1 MTIPRFF
8 RVGSALLGACALLI
22 VATVC
27 HPVHSENMVSTDNG
41 YLDGLLG
48 AWDMVGTV
56 RGQPVR
62 YRAQGERV
70 LQGTF
75 LRLHM
80 VDVEVPPRYEA
91 EVFIGFDASA
101 GDYVT
106 HWLDRFGAGGARV
119 VATGKREG
127 ERLVIVF
134 PYAENPF
141 RDTFTFE
148 PNARTWSL
156 LLEAQGRD
164 GSWSTFAAYKL
175 VRPVIDTSIK
185 SGGR

>member
-1 MTIPRFF
+1 MTITRFF
-8 RVGSALLGACALLI
+8 SAGGTFLCACALLI
-22 VATVC
+22 ATIVC
-27 HPVHSENMVSTDNG
+27 QPVRSENMVSADNG

-48 AWDMVGTV
+48 EWDMVGMV

-70 LQGTF
+70 LQGSF

-91 EVFIGFDASA
+91 EVFIGFDARA
-101 GDYVT
+101 GDYVV

-127 ERLVIVF
+127 ERLVIIF

-148 PNARTWSL
+148 PKARTWSL

-164 GSWSTFAAYKL
+164 ASWSTFAAYEL
-175 VRPVIDTSIK
+175 ARPVSETGTK
-185 SGGR
+185 SGGG

>member
-1 MTIPRFF
+1 MTITRFF
-8 RVGSALLGACALLI
+8 RVGSALLCACALLI

-27 HPVHSENMVSTDNG
+27 QPVRSENMVSTDNG

-48 AWDMVGTV
+48 DWDMVGTV

-70 LQGTF
+70 LQGSF

-80 VDVEVPPRYEA
+80 IDVELPPRYEA

-127 ERLVIVF
+127 ERLVIIF

-148 PNARTWSL
+148 QKARTWSL
-156 LLEAQGRD
+156 LLEEQGRD

-175 VRPVIDTSIK
+175 VRPAIDTSTR
-185 SGGR
+185 SGGG

>member
-1 MTIPRFF
+1 MTITRFF
-8 RVGSALLGACALLI
+8 SVGSTCFCACALLI
-22 VATVC
+22 AATVC
-27 HPVHSENMVSTDNG
+27 QPVRSENVVYADNG
-41 YLDGLLG
+41 YPDGLLG
-48 AWDMVGTV
+48 EWDMVGTV

-70 LQGTF
+70 LQGSF

-127 ERLVIVF
+127 ERLVIIF
-134 PYAENPF
+134 PYAESPF

-148 PNARTWSL
+148 PKARTWSL

-175 VRPVIDTSIK
+175 VRPVIDTSTK
-185 SGGR
+185 SGGG

>member
-1 MTIPRFF
+1 MTITRDF

-27 HPVHSENMVSTDNG
+27 QPARSENMVSSDNG

-48 AWDMVGTV
+48 EWDMVGTV

-91 EVFIGFDASA
+91 EVFIGFDARA

-119 VATGKREG
+119 VATGKRDG
-127 ERLVIVF
+127 PRLVIIF
-134 PYAENPF
+134 PYAESPF

-148 PNARTWSL
+148 PKAQTWSL

-175 VRPVIDTSIK
+175 VRPVFDTGTK
-185 SGGR
+185 SGGG